1 MDCGITHSHMKS
13 FGKLGVEELGIGL
26 RFLESEKFPSI
37 WVEDVQCSICR
48 VKFEFIGFMNTFFGI
63 KNSHLGELWLS
74 WVREVV

>member
-48 VKFEFIGFMNTFFGI
+48 
-63 KNSHLGELWLS
+63 
-74 WVREVV
+74 